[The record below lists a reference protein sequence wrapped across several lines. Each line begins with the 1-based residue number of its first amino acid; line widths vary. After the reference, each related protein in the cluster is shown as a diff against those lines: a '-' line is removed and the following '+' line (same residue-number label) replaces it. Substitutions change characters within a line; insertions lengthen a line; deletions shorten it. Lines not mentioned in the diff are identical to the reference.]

1 MAEGETQPLFPVRNP
16 NQLQVELLNTHAAFA
31 PSGQPLDYRSDL
43 AIYSNGDLVKTCTST
58 VNSPCGYGGY
68 QFFQS
73 AWFGFGAG
81 IEVRDTGTGNVVYRE
96 TLALSGQSPA
106 PHVIIRDDTGVLLD
120 ETLILTEELDTGDVR
135 YAGTLVTLPDDR
147 ILSIGLRET
156 GGEQRLLVLEAS
168 DTAAGVELALNSGET
183 AQADGISVQYVE
195 TAEVPSALVSEFP
208 LPEGAPS
215 AESGGARL
223 QMTGVV
229 YGTNDVSAGDGDAAL
244 VTGEPALTVT
254 GLRAQPL
261 RLTPGESNTIGQ
273 YEYTFLG
280 QREFSGIQAKR
291 DRSDYLVWTGAA
303 LIVAGVMITFWV
315 PRRRLWAKISS
326 SGMALAGQ
334 APSHA
339 DYAGE
344 LTELAARAGAEIPS
358 REEEQ

>member
-1 MAEGETQPLFPVRNP
+1 M
-16 NQLQVELLNTHAAFA
+16 
-31 PSGQPLDYRSDL
+31 
-43 AIYSNGDLVKTCTST
+43 
-58 VNSPCGYGGY
+58 
-68 QFFQS
+68 
-73 AWFGFGAG
+73 
-81 IEVRDTGTGNVVYRE
+81 
-96 TLALSGQSPA
+96 
-106 PHVIIRDDTGVLLD
+106 LLD
-120 ETLILTEELDTGDVR
+120 ETLILTEELDTGNVR

-156 GGEQRLLVLEAS
+156 GGEQRLLVLEPS
-168 DTAAGVELALNSGET
+168 DSGSGVELALDSGES
-183 AQADGISVQYVE
+183 ARADGISVQYVGP
-195 TAEVPSALVSEFP
+195 AQVPSALVSEFP
-208 LPEGAPS
+208 LSEGAPA
-215 AESGGARL
+215 AESGGVRL

-229 YGTNDVSAGDGDAAL
+229 YGTNDVSEGDGDAAPAA
-244 VTGEPALTVT
+244 GEPALTVT

-261 RLTPGESNTIGQ
+261 RLTRGESKTIGQ

-358 REEEQ
+358 REEER